1 MAFFNGQFRLSKSKY
16 FSSQTTTCKIQ
27 FDIDVK
33 AMEIKLNGRGPFPQ
47 VTWFLHS
54 LPLIGHNLL
63 LVYYHFEYKGNFYK
77 YGLYYTW
84 VQMLLQIGPLLHLGS
99 KCYYGWDFYSAWVQ
113 MLLQMG
119 PSLHLGPIIT
129 LVPSIR
135 ISREVSSANAWYEIN
150 GMIANPSKHQGM
162 ILGKTD
168 HQFNFSVNDS
178 VELFGVTIDKD
189 LTFKQHVSSICKKVN
204 NQFSVMTRF
213 GKTDV
218 YWNHAA
224 SL

>member
-1 MAFFNGQFRLSKSKY
+1 MSTYFLWLTSSKWQWPFFNGQFGLSNSKY

-27 FDIDVK
+27 FDSDVK
-33 AMEIKLNGRGPFPQ
+33 AMEIKLNGRGWFPQ

-84 VQMLLQIGPLLHLGS
+84 VQMLLQIGPLLHLG
-99 KCYYGWDFYSAWVQ
+99 
-113 MLLQMG
+113 
-119 PSLHLGPIIT
+119 PIIT
-129 LVPSIR
+129 LVPSTR

-168 HQFNFSVNDS
+168 PSV
-178 VELFGVTIDKD
+178 
-189 LTFKQHVSSICKKVN
+189 
-204 NQFSVMTRF
+204 
-213 GKTDV
+213 
-218 YWNHAA
+218 
-224 SL
+224 